1 MLTPILTSVGDLCG
15 VLLNLLYPQ
24 HCLICSRKINDL
36 KASPIC
42 GNCSD
47 KIKINPEISFVKPGS
62 EDFAFDCAFYA
73 TAYDDVVKK
82 CICLLKYDGKTQLAD
97 PLGKLM
103 RDFAVKNMAAEDID
117 MIVPVPLHP
126 VKLRERQFNQS
137 ELLAALLARKMN
149 KKMIK
154 DRVRRIKYTAPQ
166 TELKKDERR
175 RNVKGAFLVRKGS
188 YFNEKTVLLVDDVLT
203 TGATMHEC
211 AKALK
216 DAGAKKVVALALAR
230 GN

>member
-1 MLTPILTSVGDLCG
+1 MLTPVFASIGDFFG

-24 HCLICSRKINDL
+24 NCLICCNKINDL
-36 KASPIC
+36 GTRPIC
-42 GNCSD
+42 EDCRN
-47 KIKINPEISFVKPGS
+47 KIKINS
-62 EDFAFDCAFYA
+62 ETSRIEGGAQDYKFDCAFYA
-73 TAYDDVVKK
+73 TTYEEVIRK
-82 CICLLKYDGKTQLAD
+82 CICLFKYDGKTQLAD

-103 RDFAVKNMAAEDID
+103 SDFAVKNIGFEDID

-137 ELLAALLARKMN
+137 ELLAAHLAKRTN
-149 KKMIK
+149 KSVVK
-154 DRVRRIKYTAPQ
+154 DRVKRIRYTAPQ
-166 TELKKDERR
+166 TELKRDQRL
-175 RNVKGAFLVRKGS
+175 RNVRGAFLVKKNAD
-188 YFNEKTVLLVDDVLT
+188 FKEKTVLLVDDVLT
-203 TGATMHEC
+203 TGATLHEC

>member
-1 MLTPILTSVGDLCG
+1 MLTPVLTSIGDFCG
-15 VLLNLLYPQ
+15 ILLNLLYPQ
-24 HCLICSRKINDL
+24 NCLVCSRKINDL
-36 KASPIC
+36 KAPAIC
-42 GNCSD
+42 GNCGD
-47 KIKINPEISFVKPGS
+47 RIKINPETSFVKPDS

-97 PLGKLM
+97 FLGKLM
-103 RDFAVKNMAAEDID
+103 RDFAVKNITADEIDI
-117 MIVPVPLHP
+117 IVPVPLHP

-137 ELLAALLARKMN
+137 EMLAAHLARKMN
-149 KKMIK
+149 KKVVR

-166 TELKKDERR
+166 TELKKDERL

-188 YFNEKTVLLVDDVLT
+188 GFNEKTVLLVDDVLT

>member
-15 VLLNLLYPQ
+15 ALLNLLYPQ
-24 HCLICSRKINDL
+24 NCLICSNRINDL
-36 KASPIC
+36 KAHPIC
-42 GNCSD
+42 GDCRN
-47 KIKINPEISFVKPGS
+47 KIGINSEASRIEGKM
-62 EDFAFDCAFYA
+62 EDFAFDRAFYA

-82 CICLLKYDGKTQLAD
+82 CICLLKYGGKTQLAD

-117 MIVPVPLHP
+117 IIVPVPLHP

-137 ELLAALLARKMN
+137 ELLAAHLARKMN
-149 KKMIK
+149 KKVVR

-166 TELKKDERR
+166 TELKKDERL

-188 YFNEKTVLLVDDVLT
+188 DFNEKTVLLVDDVLT

>member
-1 MLTPILTSVGDLCG
+1 MLTPILTSIGDFFG
-15 VLLNLLYPQ
+15 VLFNLLYPQ
-24 HCLICSRKINDL
+24 NCLICSHKINDL
-36 KASPIC
+36 KVSPIC
-42 GNCSD
+42 GDCSG
-47 KIKINPEISFVKPGS
+47 KIKINS
-62 EDFAFDCAFYA
+62 EVFCVEGGAENFAFDRAFYA
-73 TAYDDVVKK
+73 TSYDDVIKT
-82 CICLLKYDGKTQLAD
+82 CICLFKYDGKTQLAN

-103 RDFAVKNMAAEDID
+103 CDFAVKNIGAEEID
-117 MIVPVPLHP
+117 MVVPVPLHP

-137 ELLAALLARKMN
+137 ELLAAHLARKMN
-149 KKMIK
+149 KKVVK

-166 TELKKDERR
+166 TELKKNERL

-188 YFNEKTVLLVDDVLT
+188 DFNEKTVLLVDDVLT